1 MLFLKLMKVQVKFLA
16 SLYDVTKVLKTEI
29 ELPDN
34 ATVMDLIKTI
44 DKAVSPNFSSVILD
58 DGKLKDQYVVL
69 INGRSIDFLGGLGT
83 RLSNGDEVTFLPPA
97 GGG

>member
-1 MLFLKLMKVQVKFLA
+1 MLFLRLMKVQVKFLA

-69 INGRSIDFLGGLGT
+69 INGRSIDFLSGLGT

>member
-1 MLFLKLMKVQVKFLA
+1 MLFLRLMKVQVKFLA

-44 DKAVSPNFSSVILD
+44 DK
-58 DGKLKDQYVVL
+58 Q
-69 INGRSIDFLGGLGT
+69 
-83 RLSNGDEVTFLPPA
+83 
-97 GGG
+97 

>member
-1 MLFLKLMKVQVKFLA
+1 MLFLRLMKVQVKFLA

-44 DKAVSPNFSSVILD
+44 DKAVSPTS
-58 DGKLKDQYVVL
+58 QVL
-69 INGRSIDFLGGLGT
+69 YLMMMVNLRINT
-83 RLSNGDEVTFLPPA
+83 
-97 GGG
+97 

>member
-1 MLFLKLMKVQVKFLA
+1 MLFLRLMKVQVKFLA

-69 INGRSIDFLGGLGT
+69 INGRSIDFLSGLGT
-83 RLSNGDEVTFLPPA
+83 RLNNGDEVTFLPPA

>member
-1 MLFLKLMKVQVKFLA
+1 MLFLRLMKVQVKFLA

>member
-1 MLFLKLMKVQVKFLA
+1 MKVQVKFLA

-34 ATVMDLIKTI
+34 ATVMDLIRTI
-44 DKAVSPNFSSVILD
+44 DKVVSPNFSSVILD
-58 DGKLKDQYVVL
+58 DDGRLKDQYVIL
-69 INGRSIDFLGGLGT
+69 INGRSIDFLHGLET
-83 RLSNGDEVTFLPPA
+83 RLSNGDEVVFLPPA

>member
-1 MLFLKLMKVQVKFLA
+1 MKVQVKFLA

-69 INGRSIDFLGGLGT
+69 INGRSIDFLSGLGT